1 MTKQKKQSHA
11 PVLVEVV
18 IKSLKIQK
26 DGFYIDGTFGRG
38 GHSKEILKILGENGF
53 LIGIDRDPQAID
65 ELDLM
70 FKDDVRFKLIKE
82 NMAEINNIVEER
94 SLSGKVNGVLLDL
107 GVSSPQ
113 LDQAKRGF
121 SFQKDGPLDMR
132 MDPTKG
138 KSAADWLSKVTERE
152 LRSVLFEYGEE
163 KFSSRIAKAII
174 KNRTSK
180 PIRTT
185 FDLVN
190 VITEAIPKIRFKKH
204 PATKTFQAIRIFIND
219 ELRQL
224 ELALNSSLEVLKKGG
239 RLCVISFHSLED
251 RIVKRFMR
259 NAAKETEQYRGMPNV
274 PVEFQ
279 PKLRVIGKAV
289 RASIEEINVNVR
301 SRSAVL
307 RVAERI

>member
-1 MTKQKKQSHA
+1 MTKQKKQTHT
-11 PVLVEVV
+11 PVLVKAV
-18 IKSLKIQK
+18 IKGLEIQK

-38 GHSKEILKILGENGF
+38 GHSKEILKILGKNGA

-65 ELDLM
+65 ELDQI

-82 NMAEINNIVEER
+82 NMSEISNIVRER
-94 SLSGKVNGVLLDL
+94 SLTEKVDGVLLDL

-113 LDQAKRGF
+113 LDQARRGF

-138 KSAADWLSKVTERE
+138 KSAADWLLKVTERE

-163 KFSSRIAKAII
+163 KFASRIAKAII
-174 KNRTSK
+174 KNRASK

-185 FDLVN
+185 LDLVDL
-190 VITEAIPKIRFKKH
+190 ITEAIPKIHFKKH

-224 ELALNSSLEVLKKGG
+224 ELAISTSLEVLKKGG

-259 NAAKETEQYRGMPNV
+259 NAAKEAEQYRGMPNV

>member
-1 MTKQKKQSHA
+1 MTKKKKQSHT
-11 PVLVEVV
+11 PVLVEAV
-18 IKSLKIQK
+18 IKGLEIQK

-38 GHSKEILKILGENGF
+38 GHSKEILKILGKNGY
-53 LIGIDRDPQAID
+53 LVGIDRDPQVID
-65 ELDLM
+65 ELDQI

-82 NMAEINNIVEER
+82 DMAEISNIARER
-94 SLSGKVNGVLLDL
+94 SLSGKVNGILLDL

-113 LDQAKRGF
+113 LDQPKRGF
-121 SFQKDGPLDMR
+121 SFQKEGPLDMR

-152 LRSVLFEYGEE
+152 LQSILFEYGEE
-163 KFSSRIAKAII
+163 KFSSRIAKVII
-174 KNRTSK
+174 KNRKSK

-185 FDLVN
+185 FDLVSL
-190 VITEAIPKIRFKKH
+190 VTEAIPKIYFKRH

-224 ELALNSSLEVLKKGG
+224 ELALNSGLEVLKKGG

-279 PKLRVIGKAV
+279 PKLKIIGNAV
-289 RASIEEINVNVR
+289 RASTEEINVNVR

>member
-11 PVLVEVV
+11 PVLVEAV

-82 NMAEINNIVEER
+82 NMAEISNIVEER

-259 NAAKETEQYRGMPNV
+259 NSAKETEQYRGMPNV